1 MAHPDLDELLNA
13 LVPFAQKMLQERGE
27 FYPFGAS
34 MQSDGTISLVSA
46 NADGSEF
53 PKSTDLIE
61 LMEMCLQKEAKS
73 GKIKASGICMDV
85 RVIEPGKSDKTD
97 AIRVDL
103 EHKEG
108 QVVSVFLP
116 YEKGPAQKVTYGK
129 IFASSAKQKIFVPVI

>member
-1 MAHPDLDELLNA
+1 MAHPELEEVLNA
-13 LVPFAQKMLQERGE
+13 LLPFAQRMLQEYGE
-27 FYPFGAS
+27 FHPFGAS
-34 MQSDGTISLVSA
+34 MRSDGTISLIGADV
-46 NADGSEF
+46 DGSEF

-61 LMEMCLQKEAKS
+61 LMEAGLLKDAKS

-85 RVIEPGKSDKTD
+85 RVMEPDKSEKTD

-116 YEKGPAQKVTYGK
+116 YEKGPAQKVIYGK
-129 IFASSAKQKIFVPVI
+129 IFASSADRKIFIPVI